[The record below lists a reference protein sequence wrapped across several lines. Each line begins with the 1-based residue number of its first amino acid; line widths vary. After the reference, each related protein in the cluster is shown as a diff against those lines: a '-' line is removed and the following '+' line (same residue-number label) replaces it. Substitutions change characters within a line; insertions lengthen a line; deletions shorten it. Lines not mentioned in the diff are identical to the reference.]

1 MALTI
6 ESLTVAYG
14 PKEAVRNA
22 SLHVAPGT
30 LAVLYGPSGCGKTT
44 LCQAVCGIIP
54 GGIKA
59 RVTGDIRLFGQSIQG
74 RSLAQISREAA
85 YAFQEPEDQMVC
97 TTVEDELAFGLEN
110 RCLPPALIREKVET
124 ALAAWQ
130 LAPLRLRDPAT
141 LSGGQKRLVALLSLL
156 ITGPRLLVLDEPL
169 SHLDE
174 AGRQLMLNTLRRL
187 RREGAA
193 ILVVE
198 HDLSQLAW
206 ADQWIAMEAGRV
218 ILQGAPRELAA
229 LQKEAGHAL

>member
-218 ILQGAPRELAA
+218 ILQGAPHELTA

>member
-59 RVTGDIRLFGQSIQG
+59 RVTGDILLFGQSIQG

-110 RCLPPALIREKVET
+110 RRLPPALIREKVET

-187 RREGAA
+187 RREGTA